1 MSKEFKYSIEH
12 INLSDMNTKLDL
24 FMKMQEHNEGKTL
37 EDSRFVANLN
47 KAIAAE
53 LGWDKDGQERAHETG
68 LYYDAG
74 MVGLEPDFINFDG
87 KFTVEMRDE
96 MHKHVEE
103 GKKLLEQAGVEPYI
117 IEASEYHH
125 RDFDGGGY
133 GKEAKEKDIPQLAR
147 ILRVTD
153 SIKGFDNR
161 GFSPLE
167 ALDDVK
173 NPKWGNPYD
182 TEIIDAYEKVHN
194 RVKEQLSEKGITE
207 PSLSEFKIV
216 LEETYKVE
224 IEKDKNNDKNNTI
237 KLDKQPKTKKSTKK
251 VENAAAPKK
260 QKESSYQKLK
270 KESIEKDTQ
279 IKYFKNQVQAIK
291 SLSKELVEMKKLSNE
306 LIETNTLLKEEKQ
319 VLKTENEQLIDIAA
333 EQAIENQEI
342 AKLDK
347 LLKRAVTND
356 LTPEER
362 KLMEQEYTLEE
373 KGHKFDRNLS
383 PEERQ
388 EKVNYALLVENARS
402 KEEKQ
407 NDWEN
412 KKAFASALFKTGK
425 DLIIKP
431 ENKRFNE
438 KVSVPKSISTK
449 KMKNDLNADVQKTAG
464 VGKTVSSFFKKAN
477 QSLKKA
483 ILHSTALEKKDEFA
497 KEGWSLVLAR
507 AASSVS
513 ENVKE
518 QFNKKFSNVSAA
530 LINKMSKAKKT
541 FHKHLDEERGNRN
554 VRNEVAKQPK
564 QKGKDDLNL

>member
-12 INLSDMNTKLDL
+12 INLSDINTKLDL

-96 MHKHVEE
+96 MRKHVEE
-103 GKKLLEQAGVEPYI
+103 GKKLLEQAGVEPYV

-133 GKEAKEKDIPQLAR
+133 GKEAKEKEIPQLAR

-153 SIKGFDNR
+153 SIKGFDNK
-161 GFSPLE
+161 GLSPLE

-207 PSLSEFKIV
+207 PSLSEFKTV

-224 IEKDKNNDKNNTI
+224 IEKNKNNDKNNTI

-251 VENAAAPKK
+251 VEKDAAPKK

-270 KESIEKDTQ
+270 KENIEKDTQ
-279 IKYFKNQVQAIK
+279 IKYFKNQVQALK
-291 SLSKELVEMKKLSNE
+291 SLSKEFVEMKKLSNE
-306 LIETNTLLKEEKQ
+306 LIETNTLLKEETQ
-319 VLKTENEQLIDIAA
+319 VLKKENEQLIDIAA
-333 EQAIENQEI
+333 DQAIENKKI
-342 AKLDK
+342 AKLDE
-347 LLKRAVTND
+347 LLKRAITND

-362 KLMEQEYTLEE
+362 KLMEQEYDLEE
-373 KGHKFDRNLS
+373 RGHKIDRSLS
-383 PEERQ
+383 PEERH

-412 KKAFASALFKTGK
+412 KKAFASALLKTGK

-438 KVSVPKSISTK
+438 NISVPKSISTK
-449 KMKNDLNADVQKTAG
+449 KMKNDLNAGVQKNAG
-464 VGKTVSSFFKKAN
+464 VGKTISSFFKKAN

-483 ILHSTALEKKDEFA
+483 ILHSTTLEKKDEFA

-507 AASSVS
+507 AASNASS
-513 ENVKE
+513 NVKE
-518 QFNKKFSNVSAA
+518 RFNKKFSNVSTA

-541 FHKHLDEERGNRN
+541 FHKHLDEERNNRN
-554 VRNEVAKQPK
+554 VKNEVTKQPK
-564 QKGKDDLNL
+564 QKGQDDLNI

>member
-74 MVGLEPDFINFDG
+74 MVGLKPDFINFDG
-87 KFTVEMRDE
+87 KFTIEMRDE
-96 MHKHVEE
+96 MRKHVEE

-133 GKEAKEKDIPQLAR
+133 GKEAKEKEIPQLAR

-153 SIKGFDNR
+153 SIKGFDNK

-194 RVKEQLSEKGITE
+194 KVKEQLSEKGITE

-251 VENAAAPKK
+251 VENAAAPKI

-270 KESIEKDTQ
+270 KENIEKDTQ

-291 SLSKELVEMKKLSNE
+291 SLSKEFVEMKKLSNE

-319 VLKTENEQLIDIAA
+319 ILKKENEQLIDIAA
-333 EQAIENQEI
+333 DQAIENQEI
-342 AKLDK
+342 AKMDE
-347 LLKRAVTND
+347 LLKRAITND

-362 KLMEQEYTLEE
+362 KLMEQEYALEE

-383 PEERQ
+383 PEDRQ

-407 NDWEN
+407 NDWDN

-425 DLIIKP
+425 DLISKP

-438 KVSVPKSISTK
+438 KVSVPKSVSTK

-483 ILHSTALEKKDEFA
+483 ILHSTTLEKKDEFA

-554 VRNEVAKQPK
+554 VRNEVTKQSK
-564 QKGKDDLNL
+564 QKGQDDLNL

>member
-1 MSKEFKYSIEH
+1 
-12 INLSDMNTKLDL
+12 
-24 FMKMQEHNEGKTL
+24 
-37 EDSRFVANLN
+37 
-47 KAIAAE
+47 
-53 LGWDKDGQERAHETG
+53 
-68 LYYDAG
+68 
-74 MVGLEPDFINFDG
+74 
-87 KFTVEMRDE
+87 
-96 MHKHVEE
+96 
-103 GKKLLEQAGVEPYI
+103 
-117 IEASEYHH
+117 
-125 RDFDGGGY
+125 
-133 GKEAKEKDIPQLAR
+133 
-147 ILRVTD
+147 
-153 SIKGFDNR
+153 
-161 GFSPLE
+161 
-167 ALDDVK
+167 
-173 NPKWGNPYD
+173 
-182 TEIIDAYEKVHN
+182 
-194 RVKEQLSEKGITE
+194 
-207 PSLSEFKIV
+207 
-216 LEETYKVE
+216 
-224 IEKDKNNDKNNTI
+224 
-237 KLDKQPKTKKSTKK
+237 
-251 VENAAAPKK
+251 
-260 QKESSYQKLK
+260 
-270 KESIEKDTQ
+270 DTQ
-279 IKYFKNQVQAIK
+279 IKYFKNQVQVIK
-291 SLSKELVEMKKLSNE
+291 SLSKELVEAKKLSTE

-319 VLKTENEQLIDIAA
+319 VLKKENEQLIDIAA

-342 AKLDK
+342 AKMDE
-347 LLKRAVTND
+347 LLKRAITND

-407 NDWEN
+407 NDWEH

-438 KVSVPKSISTK
+438 KVSIPKSISTK
-449 KMKNDLNADVQKTAG
+449 KMKSDLNADVQKTAG

-518 QFNKKFSNVSAA
+518 QFNKKFSNVSTA
-530 LINKMSKAKKT
+530 LVNKMSKAKKT
-541 FHKHLDEERGNRN
+541 FHKHLNEERSNRN
-554 VRNEVAKQPK
+554 LRNGVTKQPK